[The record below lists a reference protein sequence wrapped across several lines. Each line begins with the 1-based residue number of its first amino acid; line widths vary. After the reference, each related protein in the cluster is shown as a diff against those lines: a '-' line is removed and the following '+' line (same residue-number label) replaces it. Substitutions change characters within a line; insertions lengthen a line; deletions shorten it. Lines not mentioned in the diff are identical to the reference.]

1 MRKIGTLLS
10 ALALSGALVVVPQA
24 ATAAPLTFAE
34 AYDPQPF
41 NPFPAEVGSAES
53 GVILL
58 DGLPSNDYIS
68 RVNVEFG
75 ESPYPINLAGNSF
88 LPSFAKASI
97 KPEPIYPAEFSVPFT
112 ATIIYTDGTR
122 DTVSGIRTLA
132 PIPTL
137 VKDGEPIPADP
148 TPELPTVTATT
159 TVTVKPAP
167 VTTTVISREPAT
179 ATETTTATTTKTVAV
194 PTTVATPTTVT
205 ETATVT
211 KVAAPVTVTKTVAT
225 PGAATDKGSSK
236 DGGLIGGIIAAI
248 VAVLAA
254 LGGGAYWF
262 LNMR

>member
-75 ESPYPINLAGNSF
+75 EGPYPINLAGNSF

-97 KPEPIYPAEFSVPFT
+97 NPEPIYPAEFSVPFT

-122 DTVSGIRTLA
+122 DTVSGIRTFA
-132 PIPTL
+132 PIPTF

-179 ATETTTATTTKTVAV
+179 ATETTTATSTEKAE
-194 PTTVATPTTVT
+194 PT
-205 ETATVT
+205 TVT

-225 PGAATDKGSSK
+225 PGAATEEGSSK